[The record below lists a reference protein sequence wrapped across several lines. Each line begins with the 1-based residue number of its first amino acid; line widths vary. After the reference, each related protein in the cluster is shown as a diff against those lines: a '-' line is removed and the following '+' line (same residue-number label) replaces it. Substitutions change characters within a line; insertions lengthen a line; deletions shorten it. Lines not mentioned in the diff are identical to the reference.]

1 LSFELRRDWT
11 SAVASLLFLLLIAQA
26 CSPSQSFR
34 PGGSLLPGR
43 SHELGIAISN
53 IEPRPYVEES
63 AQRLG
68 QAWWMQ
74 QLSERWLF
82 TTLVA
87 FDTSAVLGGTALR
100 WDAFPGSRLAVSPEL
115 ELGLFW
121 AAASLPMTLR
131 LWHGTGIY
139 TSPRLGNWGAEVTP
153 FLPIGVTSELFH
165 GLVLRAEAQLSW
177 ANFQYYN
184 RRVHWGFA
192 VAHQW

>member
-1 LSFELRRDWT
+1 M
-11 SAVASLLFLLLIAQA
+11 A
-26 CSPSQSFR
+26 
-34 PGGSLLPGR
+34 PGR
-43 SHELGIAISN
+43 SHELGIAISS
-53 IEPRPYVEES
+53 IEPRPYVQEP

-74 QLSERWLF
+74 RLNERWLF

-100 WDAFPGSRLAVSPEL
+100 WDAFPGGRLAVSPEL

-121 AAASLPMTLR
+121 AAASVPMTLR
-131 LWHGTGIY
+131 LWQGTGIY

-153 FLPIGVTSELFH
+153 FIPVGVTSELFL